1 MPTTLFT
8 SPTSP
13 ASPAAPAASAA
24 PATRRPTLRRRHA
37 AALLVLPVAAAACGL
52 GGAPDDPY
60 GALSGAGPAAQE
72 GATAKGAAPA
82 PGAGAADAPAP
93 GPDAAAAVFRVVEGQ
108 SRATFRVHQEVA
120 PGASLPGG
128 LADLPEEVV
137 GTTGAVSGQLAFRPD
152 GTLRPD
158 ASKIVVDLR
167 ELQTGIALRDTFIK
181 TNTLA
186 TGRFPTA
193 EFAPARADGLPTPLP
208 ADGEHRFTLTGP
220 MTVHGVQQEVT
231 WDVTATRRDATVTG
245 TATSRITFADFG
257 LTAPSLP
264 FLHAVAEDI
273 ALEVSLVAEA
283 PPPPA
288 A

>member
-1 MPTTLFT
+1 MPTRFT
-8 SPTSP
+8 SPTPPISP
-13 ASPAAPAASAA
+13 TPPTP

-37 AALLVLPVAAAACGL
+37 AALLVLPFAAAACGL
-52 GGAPDDPY
+52 GGAADDPY

-72 GATAKGAAPA
+72 GATAPGAALAPGSGGAAAPA
-82 PGAGAADAPAP
+82 AA
-93 GPDAAAAVFRVVEGQ
+93 PDAVAAVFRVVEGQ

-120 PGASLPGG
+120 PGVALPGG
-128 LADLPEEVV
+128 LTDLPEEVV

-167 ELQTGIALRDTFIK
+167 ELQTGIALRDAFLK

-193 EFAPARADGLPTPLP
+193 EFAPARADGLPAPLP
-208 ADGEHRFTLTGP
+208 AAGEHRFTLTGP
-220 MTVHGVQQEVT
+220 LTVHGVQQEVT
-231 WDVTATRRDATVTG
+231 WDVTATRQDATVTG
-245 TATSRITFADFG
+245 TATSGITFAAFG

-273 ALEVSLVAEA
+273 ALEVSLVAVA

>member
-1 MPTTLFT
+1 MPTLF
-8 SPTSP
+8 TSP
-13 ASPAAPAASAA
+13 ASPASPAPLASSAS

-37 AALLVLPVAAAACGL
+37 AALLVLPFAAAACGL

-60 GALSGAGPAAQE
+60 GAGPAAQE
-72 GATAKGAAPA
+72 GATSPGAA
-82 PGAGAADAPAP
+82 PGAGAGAAAAPAAA
-93 GPDAAAAVFRVVEGQ
+93 PDAAAVVFRVVEGQ
-108 SRATFRVHQEVA
+108 SQATFRVHQEVA
-120 PGASLPGG
+120 PGAALPGG

-152 GTLRPD
+152 GALLPD
-158 ASKIVVDLR
+158 ACRIAVDLR

-193 EFAPARADGLPTPLP
+193 EFAPARADGLPAPLP
-208 ADGEHRFTLTGP
+208 AAGEHRFALAGP
-220 MTVHGVQQEVT
+220 LTVHGVQQEVT
-231 WDVTATRRDATVTG
+231 WDVTAARQEATVTG
-245 TATSRITFADFG
+245 TATASITFADFG
-257 LTAPSLP
+257 VTAPSLP

-273 ALEVSLVAEA
+273 ALEVRLVAVAAA